1 MLQFPFEITPAAQLR
16 VTSLLEK
23 EPEGTILRLYIE
35 GGGCSGYKYQ
45 FVFDEIKEDD
55 YLFYA
60 NAAPRVA
67 VDPISAALLEGAQLD
82 FEESL
87 SGDSFVVNN
96 PKAKSTCGCGSSF
109 GA

>member
-1 MLQFPFEITPAAQLR
+1 MLQFPFEITPAARLR
-16 VTSLLEK
+16 IAGLLEK
-23 EPEGTILRLYIE
+23 EPEGTVLRLYIE

-55 YLFYA
+55 YLFQEGST
-60 NAAPRVA
+60 PKVA
-67 VDPISAALLEGAQLD
+67 VDPLSASLLEGAQLD

-87 SGDSFVVNN
+87 AGDSFVVNN
-96 PKAKSTCGCGSSF
+96 PNAKTTCGCGSSF